1 MLIAVLH
8 ESIYC
13 DVYIMNEE
21 ELLIQICGLHKESKG
36 TAAKGALWNSFYG
49 FVGKAAVFFF
59 EG

>member
-21 ELLIQICGLHKESKG
+21 ELLIQICGLHKESEG
-36 TAAKGALWNSFYG
+36 TTAKAALWNSFLW
-49 FVGKAAVFFF
+49 VC
-59 EG
+59 